1 MRHVLAV
8 LGIVVASILWAAVPA
23 HADVGA
29 AIHCPPYSFAN
40 NVNYAQNP
48 GFEIAGPNGSLT
60 TWQNGDP
67 TPAPSAAAGWSMHSS
82 NAGARVLSEL
92 VTTHAPGPNGAR
104 MLRFVAGGNEGGIYQ
119 LINNPPAKVMFSA
132 WVFVRSGRAELQ
144 ADALTQGPV
153 AWTTKTGEWEQ
164 LRVCTDGSV
173 PTNWFLIYNQDPR
186 GGEFYVDRVEVRAL
200 P

>member
-1 MRHVLAV
+1 MRRVFSVLRVFAV
-8 LGIVVASILWAAVPA
+8 SLLVPA
-23 HADVGA
+23 AASADVGA

-40 NVNYAQNP
+40 NTNYAANP
-48 GFEIAGPNGSLT
+48 GFEIVGPNGILT
-60 TWQNGDP
+60 TWQLGNP
-67 TPAPSAAAGWSMHSS
+67 TPAPSAAAGWYMHSS
-82 NAGARVLSEL
+82 NSGARVLSEL

-119 LINNPPAKVMFSA
+119 ILNTPAKVMFSA

-144 ADALTQGPV
+144 LDALTQGPV

-173 PTNWFLIYNQDPR
+173 QPNWFLIYNQDPR